1 MFKVHCFPSK
11 KYLSLEKNI
20 IQSNFANSWFIMYFI
35 LFVIT
40 FQDFKGSGI
49 TSSVPTT
56 DESTAL
62 VFQTTGNKISFSLK

>member
-1 MFKVHCFPSK
+1 MNVK
-11 KYLSLEKNI
+11 SLKSIVFLLKNI
-20 IQSNFANSWFIMYFI
+20 IQSKFANSWFIMYFI

-40 FQDFKGSGI
+40 FQEFQGSGI

-62 VFQTTGNKISFSLK
+62 VFQTTGNKITFFLK

>member
-11 KYLSLEKNI
+11 NIYLLKKNI

>member
-1 MFKVHCFPSK
+1 MNVK
-11 KYLSLEKNI
+11 SLKSIVFLLKNI
-20 IQSNFANSWFIMYFI
+20 IQSKFANSWFIMYFI

-40 FQDFKGSGI
+40 FQEFQDSGI

-62 VFQTTGNKISFSLK
+62 VFQTTGNKISFFLK